1 MDETQTDDTGTD
13 DVLTFAFPLQ
23 LPPDLNDRFTVLHER
38 VVAAER
44 LYFGDT
50 RRLNEIRNKLIEL
63 WNDSERVS
71 VAFSFHHLQTL

>member
-1 MDETQTDDTGTD
+1 MILAPICADLCFSSST
-13 DVLTFAFPLQ
+13 
-23 LPPDLNDRFTVLHER
+23 PPDLNDCFTVPGLHER

-71 VAFSFHHLQTL
+71 VAFSFNHLQTL

>member
-13 DVLTFAFPLQ
+13 VVLTFAFPLQ

-71 VAFSFHHLQTL
+71 VAFSFHHL